1 MCVLVVEDEPL
12 VRAVAVEA
20 LEMEGF
26 EVTEAPSADYA
37 VALLQS
43 RDDIDVVF
51 TDVAMPGTLN
61 GFDLAR
67 LVRST
72 YPHINVLVCSGAL
85 PPGFS
90 GEAPEA
96 RFVRKPYRVSEIA
109 PIIRGMMPG

>member
-20 LEMEGF
+20 LEAEGF
-26 EVTEAPSADYA
+26 EVIEAPSADDA
-37 VALLQS
+37 VTFLRS

-51 TDVAMPGTLN
+51 TDVAMPGALN
-61 GFDLAR
+61 GFELAHLIR
-67 LVRST
+67 AT
-72 YPHINVLVCSGAL
+72 YPHINILVCSGAL
-85 PPGFS
+85 PSGFS

-96 RFVRKPYRVSEIA
+96 RFVRKPYRVAEIA

>member
-20 LEMEGF
+20 LETEGF
-26 EVTEAPSADYA
+26 EVIEAPLRRLRGDAPA
-37 VALLQS
+37 IQGRL
-43 RDDIDVVF
+43 DVVF
-51 TDVAMPGTLN
+51 TDVTMPGALN
-61 GFDLAR
+61 GFDLTR
-67 LVRST
+67 LVRRT

-96 RFVRKPYRVSEIA
+96 RFVRKPYRVAEIA
-109 PIIRGMMPG
+109 PILRGMMPE

>member
-12 VRAVAVEA
+12 VRAVAVAA
-20 LEMEGF
+20 LEAEGF
-26 EVTEAPSADYA
+26 KAIEAPSTDYA
-37 VALLQS
+37 VTLLRS

-51 TDVAMPGTLN
+51 TDVAMAGTLN

-67 LVRST
+67 LVRKT

-85 PPGFS
+85 PPGFG

-96 RFVRKPYRVSEIA
+96 RFVRKPYRVAEIA
-109 PIIRGMMPG
+109 AIIRGMMPG

>member
-1 MCVLVVEDEPL
+1 MCVLVVENEPL

-20 LEMEGF
+20 LETEGF
-26 EVTEAPSADYA
+26 EVIAAPSADYA
-37 VALLQS
+37 VTLLQS

-67 LVRST
+67 LVRRT
-72 YPHINVLVCSGAL
+72 YPHVNVLVYSGAL
-85 PPGFS
+85 PLGFS

-96 RFVRKPYRVSEIA
+96 RFVRKPYRVAEIA

>member
-1 MCVLVVEDEPL
+1 MCVLVVEDQPL

-20 LEMEGF
+20 LEAEGF
-26 EVTEAPSADYA
+26 EVIEAPSADYA
-37 VALLQS
+37 VTLLQS
-43 RDDIDVVF
+43 RNDIDVVF
-51 TDVAMPGTLN
+51 TDVAMLGALS

-67 LVRST
+67 LVHQR

-96 RFVRKPYRVSEIA
+96 RFVRKPYRVAEIA

>member
-26 EVTEAPSADYA
+26 EVIEAPSGDYA

-51 TDVAMPGTLN
+51 TDIAMPGTLN

-67 LVRST
+67 LVRT
-72 YPHINVLVCSGAL
+72 AYPHISILVCSGAL

-109 PIIRGMMPG
+109 PIIRGMIAG